1 MDIKKALNVLR
12 QIDQLEDIDDL
23 LTEHNGQYILS
34 MNLLAQTNSELAQL
48 YEEVELAAPYLFLGE
63 VGFSRNAE
71 KYVIASNYKIK
82 RGNLDDMPFIY
93 YVICD
98 NFSFGICNT

>member
-1 MDIKKALNVLR
+1 MDIKKALDVLK
-12 QIDQLEDIDDL
+12 QIDRLENIQDL

-34 MNLLAQTNSELAQL
+34 MYSLAQVDSELAQF

-71 KYVIASNYKIK
+71 KYVIAAGYKIK
-82 RGNLDDMPFIY
+82 RGALHDMPFIY
-93 YVICD
+93 YIVCD
-98 NFSFGICNT
+98 NFSFGICNM